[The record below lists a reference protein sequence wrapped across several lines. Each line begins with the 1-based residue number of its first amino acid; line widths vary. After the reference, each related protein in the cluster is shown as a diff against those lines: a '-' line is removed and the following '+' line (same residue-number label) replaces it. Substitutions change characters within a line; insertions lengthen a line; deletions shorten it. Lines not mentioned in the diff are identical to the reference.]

1 MSAEGWFL
9 IVFAYLSEREWLQK
23 SLFASHIFALFTYGL
38 LVYMTA
44 GFNAFVF
51 MCNRVLFIDWG
62 HFSLCFLQYA
72 RAKTADT
79 KQNLFAVL
87 LDFVIHDLMQAA
99 LISEK
104 QPPSMEEIQAVV
116 SALCLADAPES
127 FALAFKQGLQG
138 VGESI
143 AKSIVTAMAR
153 DVTNGR
159 LNAQVH
165 MTEVI
170 QMFRPSVQ
178 HCVMALSYFA
188 VSY

>member
-1 MSAEGWFL
+1 MLCLSVIGCCSL
-9 IVFAYLSEREWLQK
+9 IEWVLS
-23 SLFASHIFALFTYGL
+23 FT
-38 LVYMTA
+38 LV
-44 GFNAFVF
+44 
-51 MCNRVLFIDWG
+51 
-62 HFSLCFLQYA
+62 QYA
-72 RAKTADT
+72 RAKTAEI

-87 LDFVIHDLMQAA
+87 LDFVIHDLLQAA
-99 LISEK
+99 VISEK

-138 VGESI
+138 VGECI

-165 MTEVI
+165 MVDVI
-170 QMFRPSVQ
+170 QLFRPFIQ
-178 HCVMALSYFA
+178 HYVVVVSYFA
-188 VSY
+188 VSYQVIVILVCTKKTKFLIWNS